1 MRNALSFPDA
11 LRALN
16 EAAYA
21 AARSCPNEEIKRR
34 LKQICF
40 ETDAI
45 VDALPSRA
53 PLDFCGEVP
62 ALQSALGGAS

>member
-1 MRNALSFPDA
+1 MTFEQS

-21 AARSCPNEEIKRR
+21 AARSCPNEEMKRR

-40 ETDAI
+40 ETDAL

-62 ALQSALGGAS
+62 ALQSAVGGSHV